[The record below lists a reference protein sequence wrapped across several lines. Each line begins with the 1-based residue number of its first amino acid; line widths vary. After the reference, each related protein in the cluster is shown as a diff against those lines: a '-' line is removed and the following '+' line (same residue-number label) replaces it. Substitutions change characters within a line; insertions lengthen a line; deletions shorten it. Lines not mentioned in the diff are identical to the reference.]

1 MAEDKQVEE
10 AVAAPIEAPSTDKVE
25 TRAQKSPDSWGTGA
39 VGLAVLLLG
48 QPVFAIYRCFEHH
61 IF

>member
-25 TRAQKSPDSWGTGA
+25 TPTPLICQGNTGRSRDRAARAVRLQRLDSK
-39 VGLAVLLLG
+39 
-48 QPVFAIYRCFEHH
+48 RSN
-61 IF
+61 